1 MGIIRGFSLM
11 FLANGIALYLAGITV
26 SGITIPQT
34 IEGFAIAVAA
44 LSLINLLIKPMVRL
58 ALGPILLLTLGLGSI
73 LVNAVTIFFLDAL
86 MPTVTIG
93 GLTNLL
99 ITALVVGVSNLV
111 ISLTARFI

>member
-11 FLANGIALYLAGITV
+11 FLANAMALYLANIV
-26 SGITIPQT
+26 LPEISISKT
-34 IEGFAIAVAA
+34 IEGFAITVAT
-44 LSLINLLIKPMVRL
+44 LTLINLLIKPIVRL

-73 LVNAVTIFFLDAL
+73 LVNAVTIFFLDVL
-86 MPTVTIG
+86 MPTITIG

-99 ITALVVGVSNLV
+99 VVAAIVGMSNLV

>member
-11 FLANGIALYLAGITV
+11 FLANGIALYIVGITLPEV
-26 SGITIPQT
+26 TIAQN
-34 IEGFAIAVAA
+34 IEGFAITVAG
-44 LSLINLLIKPMVRL
+44 LTLINLLIKPLVRL

-73 LVNAVTIFFLDAL
+73 LVNAVTLLFLDVL
-86 MPTVTIG
+86 LPTITID

-99 ITALVVGVSNLV
+99 VAALIVGTSNLV